1 MKIPLLVQVII
12 AVCLGLLLGRYLPT
26 PIVRSFVT
34 FNGVFSEYLSFTIPL
49 IILSLV
55 AAGIAGLGA
64 KSGRLLLITVAIAYG
79 STLFSGFMTYFSC
92 EFSFPKLLAGVTVSA
107 PGEEELI
114 NKLTPFFDVHIEPIM
129 GVMTA
134 LVMAFMFGMG
144 AAVCKAQTM
153 KKFIDDAQKI
163 IEAVIQ
169 YTIIPLLPLF
179 IFGIFLIMS
188 ATDRTDTIVPV
199 FGKVI
204 IVVIILHVALLLIQ
218 YCIAGSIARRNPFK
232 LLWNMLPAYATAL
245 GTSSSAATIPVT
257 LRQTLKNGVHPAI
270 AHFCVPLCATIHLA
284 GSTLKITAF
293 AMAVVLISGGT
304 LTLTQ
309 FAPFIFLLGITMVAA
324 PGVPGGAIMAATAL
338 LQSVLGFSPDNV
350 ALMITLYI
358 ATDSFGTACNVCGDG
373 AIAVVVN
380 QISGKSSEDDADV
393 DSGNNPDSNDLTQET
408 L

>member
-1 MKIPLLVQVII
+1 MKIPLLIQVIC
-12 AVCLGLLLGRYLPT
+12 AVCLGLLLGHVLPV
-26 PIVRSFVT
+26 PVVRVFMT

-64 KSGRLLLITVAIAYG
+64 KSGWLLLTTVAIAYG

-92 EFSFPKLLAGVTVSA
+92 AYSFPNLLAGVTVA
-107 PGEEELI
+107 AQGKADAIDNLA
-114 NKLTPFFDVHIEPIM
+114 PFFDVNIEPIM
-129 GVMTA
+129 SVMTA
-134 LVMAFMFGMG
+134 LVMAFMLGMG
-144 AAVCKAQTM
+144 TAVCKADTM
-153 KKFIDDAQKI
+153 KKFIEDLQKI
-163 IEAVIQ
+163 IETVIQ

-179 IFGIFLIMS
+179 IFGIFLLIAAAGKTS
-188 ATDRTDTIVPV
+188 AIVPV

-204 IVVIILHVALLLIQ
+204 VVVIILHVALLLIQ
-218 YCIAGSIARRNPFK
+218 YSLAGAVAHRNPFK

-257 LRQTLKNGVHPAI
+257 LRQTLKNGVDPSI
-270 AHFCVPLCATIHLA
+270 ANFCVPLCATIHLA

-293 AMAVVLISGGT
+293 AMAVVLISGGA
-304 LTLTQ
+304 LTLSK
-309 FAPFIFLLGITMVAA
+309 FAPFICLLGITMIAA

-338 LQSVLGFSPDNV
+338 LQSVLGFNDENV

-380 QISGKSSEDDADV
+380 RISGKSSDDGSDSNSGS
-393 DSGNNPDSNDLTQET
+393 DSGELTQET
-408 L
+408 P

>member
-1 MKIPLLVQVII
+1 MKIPLLVQVIL
-12 AVCLGLLLGRYLPT
+12 AVFFGILMGNYLPI
-26 PIVRSFVT
+26 PVVRVFMT
-34 FNGVFSEYLSFTIPL
+34 FNCVFSDYLGFTIPL

-64 KSGRLLLITVAIAYG
+64 RSGWLLLTTVAIAYG
-79 STLFSGFMTYFSC
+79 STLFSGFLTYFSC
-92 EFSFPKLLAGVTVSA
+92 AFSFPKLLAGVTVSVQEQA
-107 PGEEELI
+107 ETI
-114 NKLTPFFDVHIEPIM
+114 DKLAPFFDVDIEPIM

-144 AAVCKAQTM
+144 TAVCKAETM

-163 IEAVIQ
+163 IEIVIQ

-179 IFGIFLIMS
+179 IYGIFLKMS
-188 ATDRTDTIVPV
+188 ATDKTDTIVPI

-204 IVVIILHVALLLIQ
+204 VVVIILHVALLLIQ

-257 LRQTLKNGVHPAI
+257 LRQVLKNGVHPAI

-293 AMAVVLISGGT
+293 AMAVVLISGGA
-304 LTLTQ
+304 LTLTD
-309 FAPFIFLLGITMVAA
+309 FAPFIFLLGITMIAA

-380 QISGKSSEDDADV
+380 RISGKSSEDGSDSNSGS
-393 DSGNNPDSNDLTQET
+393 DSGELTQET
-408 L
+408 P

>member
-1 MKIPLLVQVII
+1 MKIPLLVQVIL
-12 AVCLGLLLGRYLPT
+12 AVFFGLLMGNYLPI
-26 PIVRSFVT
+26 PVVRVFMT

-79 STLFSGFMTYFSC
+79 STLFSGFLTYFSC

-144 AAVCKAQTM
+144 AAVCKTETM

-188 ATDRTDTIVPV
+188 ATDKTDTIVPV

-204 IVVIILHVALLLIQ
+204 VVVIILHVALLLIQ

-309 FAPFIFLLGITMVAA
+309 FAPFIFLLGITMIAA

-338 LQSVLGFSPDNV
+338 LQSVLGF
-350 ALMITLYI
+350 
-358 ATDSFGTACNVCGDG
+358 
-373 AIAVVVN
+373 
-380 QISGKSSEDDADV
+380 DAD
-393 DSGNNPDSNDLTQET
+393 
-408 L
+408 

>member
-1 MKIPLLVQVII
+1 M
-12 AVCLGLLLGRYLPT
+12 
-26 PIVRSFVT
+26 T
-34 FNGVFSEYLSFTIPL
+34 FNGVFSEYLTFTIPL

-64 KSGRLLLITVAIAYG
+64 KSGWLLLSTVAIAYG

-92 EFSFPKLLAGVTVSA
+92 AFSFPKLLAGITVGDQGSVEVFDA
-107 PGEEELI
+107 
-114 NKLTPFFDVHIEPIM
+114 LTPYFDVAIEPIM

-144 AAVCKAQTM
+144 TAVCKAETM

-163 IEAVIQ
+163 IETVIQ
-169 YTIIPLLPLF
+169 YTIIPFLPLF
-179 IFGIFLIMS
+179 IYGIFLKMS
-188 ATDRTDTIVPV
+188 AADKTDTIVPV

-204 IVVIILHVALLLIQ
+204 VVVIILHVALLLIQ
-218 YCIAGSIARRNPFK
+218 YFIAGAVAHRNPFK

-257 LRQTLKNGVHPAI
+257 LRQVLKNGVHPAI

-293 AMAVVLISGGT
+293 AMAVVLISGGE
-304 LTLTQ
+304 LTLSK
-309 FAPFIFLLGITMVAA
+309 FAPFIFLLGITMIAA

-338 LQSVLGFSPDNV
+338 LQSVLGFDADNV

-380 QISGKSSEDDADV
+380 QISGKSSDDGSDSNSGS
-393 DSGNNPDSNDLTQET
+393 DSGELTQET
-408 L
+408 P

>member
-12 AVCLGLLLGRYLPT
+12 AVFFGILMGNYLPI
-26 PIVRSFVT
+26 PVVRVFMT
-34 FNGVFSEYLSFTIPL
+34 FNGVFSEYLGFTIPL

-64 KSGRLLLITVAIAYG
+64 RSGWLLLTTVAIAYG

-92 EFSFPKLLAGVTVSA
+92 AFSFPKLLAGVTVSA
-107 PGEEELI
+107 PEQAETVD
-114 NKLTPFFDVHIEPIM
+114 KLAPFFDVAIEPIM

-144 AAVCKAQTM
+144 TAVCKAETM

-163 IEAVIQ
+163 IETVIQ

-179 IFGIFLIMS
+179 IYGIFLKMS
-188 ATDRTDTIVPV
+188 ATDKTDTIVPI

-204 IVVIILHVALLLIQ
+204 VVVIILHVALLLIQ
-218 YCIAGSIARRNPFK
+218 YSLAGAVAHRNPFK

-293 AMAVVLISGGT
+293 AMAVVLISGGE
-304 LTLTQ
+304 LTLAK

-338 LQSVLGFSPDNV
+338 LQSVLGFDADNV

-380 QISGKSSEDDADV
+380 RISGKSSDDGSDS
-393 DSGNNPDSNDLTQET
+393 DSGSDYGELTQET
-408 L
+408 P

>member
-1 MKIPLLVQVII
+1 MKIPLLVQVIL
-12 AVCLGLLLGRYLPT
+12 AVFFGLLMGNYLPI
-26 PIVRSFVT
+26 PVVRVFMT
-34 FNGVFSEYLSFTIPL
+34 FNCVFSDYLGFTIPL

-64 KSGRLLLITVAIAYG
+64 RSGWLLLTTVAIAYG
-79 STLFSGFMTYFSC
+79 STLFSGFLTYFSC
-92 EFSFPKLLAGVTVSA
+92 EYSFPKLLAGVTVNA
-107 PGEEELI
+107 PEQAETI
-114 NKLTPFFDVHIEPIM
+114 DKLAPFFDVAIEPIM

-144 AAVCKAQTM
+144 TAVCKAETM

-163 IEAVIQ
+163 IETVIQ

-179 IFGIFLIMS
+179 IYGIFLKMS
-188 ATDRTDTIVPV
+188 ATDKTDTIVPV

-204 IVVIILHVALLLIQ
+204 VVVIILHVALLLIQ

-257 LRQTLKNGVHPAI
+257 LRQVLKNGVHPAI

-293 AMAVVLISGGT
+293 AMAVVLISGGE
-304 LTLTQ
+304 LTLSK
-309 FAPFIFLLGITMVAA
+309 FAPFIFLLGITMIAA

-338 LQSVLGFSPDNV
+338 LQSVLGFDADNV

-380 QISGKSSEDDADV
+380 QISGKNSEDDSDSNSGS
-393 DSGNNPDSNDLTQET
+393 DSGELTQET
-408 L
+408 P

>member
-12 AVCLGLLLGRYLPT
+12 AVFFGLLMGRYLPT
-26 PIVRSFVT
+26 PIVRIFVT

-79 STLFSGFMTYFSC
+79 STLFSGFLTYFSC
-92 EFSFPKLLAGVTVSA
+92 AFSFPKLLAGVTVGA
-107 PGEEELI
+107 QIQTEVLD
-114 NKLTPFFDVHIEPIM
+114 KLAPFFDVDIEPIM

-144 AAVCKAQTM
+144 AAVCKAETM

-163 IEAVIQ
+163 IETVIQ

-188 ATDRTDTIVPV
+188 ATDRTESIVPV

-204 IVVIILHVALLLIQ
+204 VVVIILHVALLLIQ
-218 YCIAGSIARRNPFK
+218 YCIAAAIARRNPFK

-257 LRQTLKNGVHPAI
+257 LRQVLKNGVHPAI

-293 AMAVVLISGGT
+293 AMAVVLISGGE

-338 LQSVLGFSPDNV
+338 LQSVLGFNADNV

-380 QISGKSSEDDADV
+380 QISGKSSEDG
-393 DSGNNPDSNDLTQET
+393 SDSNSGSNSGKLTQET
-408 L
+408 P

>member
-1 MKIPLLVQVII
+1 MKIPLLVQVIL
-12 AVCLGLLLGRYLPT
+12 AVFFGLLMGNYLPI
-26 PIVRSFVT
+26 PVVRVFMT
-34 FNGVFSEYLSFTIPL
+34 FNCVFSDYLGFTIPL

-64 KSGRLLLITVAIAYG
+64 RSGWLLLTTVAIAYG
-79 STLFSGFMTYFSC
+79 STLFSGFLTYFSC
-92 EFSFPKLLAGVTVSA
+92 EYSFPKLLAGVTVNA
-107 PGEEELI
+107 PEQAETI
-114 NKLTPFFDVHIEPIM
+114 DKLAPFFDIDIEPIM

-144 AAVCKAQTM
+144 TAVCKAETM

-163 IEAVIQ
+163 IETVIQ

-179 IFGIFLIMS
+179 IYGIFLKMS
-188 ATDRTDTIVPV
+188 ATDKTDTIVPV

-204 IVVIILHVALLLIQ
+204 VVVIILHVALLLIQ

-257 LRQTLKNGVHPAI
+257 LRQVLKNGVHPAI

-293 AMAVVLISGGT
+293 AMAVVLISGGA
-304 LTLTQ
+304 LTLTD
-309 FAPFIFLLGITMVAA
+309 FAPFIFLLGITMIAA

-338 LQSVLGFSPDNV
+338 LQSVLGFDADNV

-380 QISGKSSEDDADV
+380 RISGKSSDDGSDSNSGS
-393 DSGNNPDSNDLTQET
+393 DSGELTQET
-408 L
+408 P

>member
-1 MKIPLLVQVII
+1 MKIPLLVQVIL
-12 AVCLGLLLGRYLPT
+12 AVFFGLLMGNYLPI
-26 PIVRSFVT
+26 PVVRVFMT
-34 FNGVFSEYLSFTIPL
+34 FNCVFSDYLGFTIPL

-64 KSGRLLLITVAIAYG
+64 RSGWLLLTTVAIAYG

-92 EFSFPKLLAGVTVSA
+92 AFSFPKLLAGVTVVA
-107 PGEEELI
+107 PEQAETI
-114 NKLTPFFDVHIEPIM
+114 DKLAPFFDVDIEPIM

-144 AAVCKAQTM
+144 AAVCKTETM

-163 IEAVIQ
+163 IETVIQ

-179 IFGIFLIMS
+179 IYGIFLKMS
-188 ATDRTDTIVPV
+188 ATDKTDTIVPV

-204 IVVIILHVALLLIQ
+204 VVVIILHVALLLIQ
-218 YCIAGSIARRNPFK
+218 YFIAAAIARRNPFK

-257 LRQTLKNGVHPAI
+257 LRQVLKNGVTPAI

-293 AMAVVLISGGT
+293 AMAVVLLSGRA
-304 LTLTQ
+304 LTLTD
-309 FAPFIFLLGITMVAA
+309 FTPFIFLLGITMVAA

-338 LQSVLGFSPDNV
+338 LQSVLGFDADNV

-380 QISGKSSEDDADV
+380 RISGKTSDDGSDSNSGS
-393 DSGNNPDSNDLTQET
+393 DSGELTQET
-408 L
+408 P

>member
-1 MKIPLLVQVII
+1 MKIPLLVQVIL
-12 AVCLGLLLGRYLPT
+12 AVFFGLLMGNYLPI
-26 PIVRSFVT
+26 PVVRVFMT
-34 FNGVFSEYLSFTIPL
+34 FNCVFSAYLGFTIPL

-55 AAGIAGLGA
+55 AAGIARLGTR
-64 KSGRLLLITVAIAYG
+64 SGRLLLTTVAIAYG

-92 EFSFPKLLAGVTVSA
+92 AFSFPKLLAGVTVSA
-107 PGEEELI
+107 PEQAETI
-114 NKLTPFFDVHIEPIM
+114 DKLAPFFDIDIEPIM

-144 AAVCKAQTM
+144 TAVCKAETM

-163 IEAVIQ
+163 IETVIQ
-169 YTIIPLLPLF
+169 YTIIPLLPLY
-179 IFGIFLIMS
+179 IYGIFLKMS
-188 ATDRTDTIVPV
+188 ATDKTDTIVPV

-204 IVVIILHVALLLIQ
+204 VVVIVLHVALLLIQ
-218 YCIAGSIARRNPFK
+218 YFIAGAIARRNPFK

-257 LRQTLKNGVHPAI
+257 LRQVLKNGVTPAI

-293 AMAVVLISGGT
+293 AMAVVLISGGA
-304 LTLTQ
+304 LTLSK
-309 FAPFIFLLGITMVAA
+309 FAPFICLLGITMIAA
-324 PGVPGGAIMAATAL
+324 PGVHGGAIMAATAL
-338 LQSVLGFSPDNV
+338 LQSVLGFDADNV

-380 QISGKSSEDDADV
+380 QIAGKCSENA
-393 DSGNNPDSNDLTQET
+393 PDSDALTQESV
-408 L
+408 